1 MQIST
6 FANGAGQ
13 WRAEVTFEHTLS
25 ESDPRTEFNLGA
37 QWATIRRRA
46 RQAIVRAIPEREQK
60 THESYAEARGRV
72 NASLG
77 RLQVIE
83 QSIDSLGRWHGI
95 TLGECEKV
103 TV

>member
-13 WRAEVTFEHTLS
+13 WRVTVTFGHTLS
-25 ESDPRTEFNLGA
+25 ESDSRPEFNLGA
-37 QWATIRRRA
+37 QWANIRRRA
-46 RQAIVRAIPEREQK
+46 RQAIVRAISEREQK
-60 THESYAEARGRV
+60 THETYAEALARC

-83 QSIDSLGRWHGI
+83 QNIDSMNRWHGV
-95 TLGECEKV
+95 TLGE
-103 TV
+103 

>member
-13 WRAEVTFEHTLS
+13 WRATVTFEHTLS
-25 ESDPRTEFNLGA
+25 ESDPRSEFNLGVR
-37 QWATIRRRA
+37 WANIRRRA
-46 RQAIVRAIPEREQK
+46 RRAIVRAITEREQK

-83 QSIDSLGRWHGI
+83 QNIDSMNRWRGV
-95 TLGECEKV
+95 TLGE
-103 TV
+103 

>member
-13 WRAEVTFEHTLS
+13 WRAKVTFDFPLS
-25 ESDPRTEFNLGA
+25 ESDPRSEFNLGV
-37 QWATIRRRA
+37 QWANIRRRA
-46 RQAIVRAIPEREQK
+46 RKDILRAITEREQK
-60 THESYAEARGRV
+60 THETYAEALARC

-83 QSIDSLGRWHGI
+83 QNIDSMNRWHGV
-95 TLGECEKV
+95 TLGE
-103 TV
+103 

>member
-1 MQIST
+1 MQINT

-13 WRAEVTFEHTLS
+13 WRAAVQFDHTLS
-25 ESDPRTEFNLGA
+25 ESDHRPEFNLGA
-37 QWATIRRRA
+37 QWANIRRRA
-46 RQAIVRAIPEREQK
+46 RKDILRAITEREQK

-83 QSIDSLGRWHGI
+83 QNIDSMNRWHGV
-95 TLGECEKV
+95 TLGE
-103 TV
+103 

>member
-25 ESDPRTEFNLGA
+25 ESDPRPEFNLGA
-37 QWATIRRRA
+37 QWANIRRRA
-46 RQAIVRAIPEREQK
+46 RKAILREITEREQK
-60 THESYAEARGRV
+60 THETYAEALARC

-83 QSIDSLGRWHGI
+83 QHIDSMNRWHGV
-95 TLGECEKV
+95 TLGE
-103 TV
+103 